1 MLNQHIVDR
10 SRYGHHGLRSGG
22 RPARPTN
29 RIDGSY
35 TGPGVP
41 VTVSPDRPEPPNTR
55 NQTHALSGWGEAP
68 LGIHAHQNLSLSV
81 ANSVVA
87 VEEGVT
93 RVDASL
99 AGLGAGAG
107 NAPIEPFVAVADL
120 MGWK

>member
-68 LGIHAHQNLSLSV
+68 LGTPAAQSCPQRLAAQHQRQREPASSRTNTPRPTHD
-81 ANSVVA
+81 VVQN
-87 VEEGVT
+87 VT
-93 RVDASL
+93 C
-99 AGLGAGAG
+99 
-107 NAPIEPFVAVADL
+107 ETFE
-120 MGWK
+120 

>member
-68 LGIHAHQNLSLSV
+68 LVLPCRLSSIDV
-81 ANSVVA
+81 DRAANWAQTSRPVSGCRIAYIFDSSKAIRSEDV
-87 VEEGVT
+87 
-93 RVDASL
+93 
-99 AGLGAGAG
+99 
-107 NAPIEPFVAVADL
+107 
-120 MGWK
+120 

>member
-68 LGIHAHQNLSLSV
+68 LVMHPWFVIIGVLVGGSGIGEL
-81 ANSVVA
+81 
-87 VEEGVT
+87 GVG
-93 RVDASL
+93 V
-99 AGLGAGAG
+99 
-107 NAPIEPFVAVADL
+107 FVARWTNAAGWRGCGGRRVA
-120 MGWK
+120 

>member
-68 LGIHAHQNLSLSV
+68 LEAALPPTGTQPGRCQPQLHALSTSV
-81 ANSVVA
+81 RSNSA
-87 VEEGVT
+87 
-93 RVDASL
+93 
-99 AGLGAGAG
+99 
-107 NAPIEPFVAVADL
+107 
-120 MGWK
+120 